1 MTGNKFLLH
10 ILKFC
15 DKISQIYFK
24 NGAIKSLS
32 MTFLVP
38 EQRRRGHLL
47 RRISLVFVFS
57 TRLQHVFSTQIGDFV
72 NIPPQQHNGGEE
84 QQSEHEKQGAV
95 PVSWG
100 RAGFV
105 PDDSV
110 SFASTSG
117 SRSSKS
123 SSSSKKKQVPPEQA
137 VPTGYNGPTQAE
149 KNAVKAG
156 YDREESDVYLRPAH
170 VYMNPEMAH
179 PFLHFMY
186 TAEAGT
192 APESE
197 SGGGSC
203 CLGRRGMIMMAEEG
217 VGGGD
222 HGVTRLGA

>member
-24 NGAIKSLS
+24 NGAKKFLS

-38 EQRRRGHLL
+38 VQGRRGHLL

-72 NIPPQQHNGGEE
+72 NIPQQQHNGGEE
-84 QQSEHEKQGAV
+84 QQPEREKQGSV
-95 PVSWG
+95 PVSGG
-100 RAGFV
+100 RPGVV

-137 VPTGYNGPTQAE
+137 VPTGYNGPT
-149 KNAVKAG
+149 
-156 YDREESDVYLRPAH
+156 
-170 VYMNPEMAH
+170 
-179 PFLHFMY
+179 
-186 TAEAGT
+186 
-192 APESE
+192 
-197 SGGGSC
+197 
-203 CLGRRGMIMMAEEG
+203 
-217 VGGGD
+217 
-222 HGVTRLGA
+222 